1 MLGTRKGVYMGM
13 SMHDRYY
20 EPEDDNSGDFIDQR
34 VRELLKTKEYDP
46 TLLQHLSE
54 AISEASDA
62 DQEIIKDYVAQKDW
76 HKLGLKLY
84 YISAEYME
92 KYAEQHAI
100 GEYNQGLL
108 ND

>member
-1 MLGTRKGVYMGM
+1 MLGTRKGVCMGM

-20 EPEDDNSGDFIDQR
+20 QPEDDNTGDFIDQR

-46 TLLQHLSE
+46 SLLQHLAE

-62 DQEIIKDYVAQKDW
+62 DQEIIKDYIAQKDW

-92 KYAEQHAI
+92 KYAEQAAI
-100 GEYNQGLL
+100 NQYNQGLL
-108 ND
+108 HD

>member
-1 MLGTRKGVYMGM
+1 MGM
-13 SMHDRYY
+13 STQDKYY
-20 EPEDDNSGDFIDQR
+20 EPEDGNSGDFINQR
-34 VRELLKTKEYDP
+34 VAELLKTKEYDP
-46 TLLQHLSE
+46 SLLTHLSE

-62 DQEIIKDYVAQKDW
+62 DQYIIKDYVAQRDW
-76 HKLGLKLY
+76 HKLGMKLY

-108 ND
+108 HD

>member
-1 MLGTRKGVYMGM
+1 MGM
-13 SMHDRYY
+13 STQDKYY
-20 EPEDDNSGDFIDQR
+20 EPEDDNSGDFINQR
-34 VRELLKTKEYDP
+34 VAELLKTKEYDP
-46 TLLQHLSE
+46 SLLTHLSE

-62 DQEIIKDYVAQKDW
+62 DQYIIKDYVAQRDW
-76 HKLGLKLY
+76 HKLGMKLY

-108 ND
+108 HD